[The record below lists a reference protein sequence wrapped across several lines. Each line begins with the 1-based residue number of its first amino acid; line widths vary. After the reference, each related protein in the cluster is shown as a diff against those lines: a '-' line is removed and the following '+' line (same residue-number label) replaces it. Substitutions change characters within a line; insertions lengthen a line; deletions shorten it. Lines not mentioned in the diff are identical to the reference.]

1 LIEAVI
7 FDLDG
12 TLIQLS
18 IDYEKLFQEFRKIM
32 KVSNLHP
39 LVETVS
45 KLDDKARKEV
55 FKVWDKAELAALA
68 KMTVNDE
75 GIKIYKMFQQ
85 KPKALVTVQG
95 KALVKAALERLELS
109 FNVIFTREDSLN
121 RVEQLKNAAQK
132 LETQIQNVLFVGNT
146 ENDFLA
152 AKKVGCK
159 FLRVR

>member
-45 KLDDKARKEV
+45 KLDDKTRKEV

-75 GIKIYKMFQQ
+75 GIKIYKKFPQ
-85 KPKALVTVQG
+85 KPKALITVQG

-109 FNVIFTREDSLN
+109 FNVIFTREDSVN

-132 LETQIQNVLFVGNT
+132 LGTRIQNVLFVGNT

-152 AKKVGCK
+152 AKKVNCQ
-159 FLRVR
+159 FLRVK

>member
-1 LIEAVI
+1 MIEAVI

-12 TLIQLS
+12 TLIQLP
-18 IDYEKLFQEFRKIM
+18 IDYEKLFQEFKKII
-32 KVSNLHP
+32 KINNLHP

-45 KLDDKARKEV
+45 KLDDRTRKEI
-55 FKVWDKAELAALA
+55 FKVWDRTELAALA
-68 KMTVNDE
+68 KMSINDE

-85 KPKALVTVQG
+85 KPKALVTLQG

-121 RVEQLKNAAQK
+121 RVEQLKSVAQK
-132 LETQIQNVLFVGNT
+132 LEMQIQSVLFVGNT

-152 AKKVGCK
+152 AKKVNCQ
-159 FLRVR
+159 FLRVK

>member
-12 TLIQLS
+12 TLIQLP
-18 IDYEKLFQEFRKIM
+18 IDYERLFQEFKKII
-32 KVSNLHP
+32 KINNFHL

-45 KLDDKARKEV
+45 KLDARTRKDV
-55 FKVWDKAELAALA
+55 FKVWDEAELAALT
-68 KMTVNDE
+68 KMTINDE

-85 KPKALVTVQG
+85 KPKALITLQG

-109 FNVIFTREDSLN
+109 FNIIFTREDSLN

-152 AKKVGCK
+152 AKKVNCQ
-159 FLRVR
+159 FLRVK

>member
-1 LIEAVI
+1 MIEAVI

-12 TLIQLS
+12 TLIQLP
-18 IDYEKLFQEFRKIM
+18 IDYEKLFQEFKKIIEIN
-32 KVSNLHP
+32 NLHP

-45 KLDDKARKEV
+45 KLDDKKRKEV
-55 FKVWDKAELAALA
+55 FKIWDEAELSALA
-68 KMTVNDE
+68 KMTINDE

-85 KPKALVTVQG
+85 KPKALITLQG

-132 LETQIQNVLFVGNT
+132 LETRIQDVLFVGNT

-152 AKKVGCK
+152 AKKVNCQ
-159 FLRVR
+159 FLRVK

>member
-1 LIEAVI
+1 MIEAVI

-12 TLIQLS
+12 TLIQLP
-18 IDYEKLFQEFRKIM
+18 IDYERLFQEFKKII
-32 KVSNLHP
+32 KINNFHL

-45 KLDDKARKEV
+45 KLDARTRKDV
-55 FKVWDKAELAALA
+55 FKVWDEAELAALT
-68 KMTVNDE
+68 KMTINDE

-85 KPKALVTVQG
+85 KPKALITLQG

-109 FNVIFTREDSLN
+109 FNIIFTREDSLN

-152 AKKVGCK
+152 AKKVNCQ
-159 FLRVR
+159 FLRVK

>member
-1 LIEAVI
+1 MIEAVV
-7 FDLDG
+7 FDFDG

-18 IDYEKLFQEFRKIM
+18 IDYEKLFQEFKKIM

-45 KLDDKARKEV
+45 KLDDRTRKEV

-68 KMTVNDE
+68 KMTINDE

-85 KPKALVTVQG
+85 KPKALITLQG

-109 FNVIFTREDSLN
+109 FNVIFTRDDSLN
-121 RVEQLKNAAQK
+121 RVEQLKNATQK

>member
-1 LIEAVI
+1 LIEVVV
-7 FDLDG
+7 FDFDG

-18 IDYEKLFQEFRKIM
+18 IDYEKLFQEFKKIM

-45 KLDDKARKEV
+45 KLDDRTRKEV

-68 KMTVNDE
+68 KMTINDE

-85 KPKALVTVQG
+85 KPKALITLQG

-121 RVEQLKNAAQK
+121 RVEQLKNSQ
-132 LETQIQNVLFVGNT
+132 QNF
-146 ENDFLA
+146 
-152 AKKVGCK
+152 
-159 FLRVR
+159 

>member
-12 TLIQLS
+12 TLIQLP

-45 KLDDKARKEV
+45 KLDDKTRKEV

-85 KPKALVTVQG
+85 KPKALITVQG

-109 FNVIFTREDSLN
+109 FNVIFTREDSVN

-132 LETQIQNVLFVGNT
+132 LGTRIQNVLFVGNT

-152 AKKVGCK
+152 AKKVNCQ
-159 FLRVR
+159 FLRVK